1 MAYIAAKLSLG
12 IRLSDLVR
20 GLSLISLISILADL
34 DLVGKNGFY
43 AKTNSF
49 QSKSCVEKST
59 ILIIVIDCIF
69 KINSVTGKTT
79 SCFEP
84 SLDYC
89 VVKIP
94 RWDLSKFD
102 RVSTKI
108 GSSMKSVGEVNVENM
123 LLRIKS

>member
-1 MAYIAAKLSLG
+1 MDFMLE
-12 IRLSDLVR
+12 
-20 GLSLISLISILADL
+20 
-34 DLVGKNGFY
+34 
-43 AKTNSF
+43 TNHF
-49 QSKSCVEKST
+49 QSNSCVEIST
-59 ILIIVIDCIF
+59 ILIIVFASIF

-123 LLRIKS
+123 LLTIKS

>member
-1 MAYIAAKLSLG
+1 MTS
-12 IRLSDLVR
+12 
-20 GLSLISLISILADL
+20 
-34 DLVGKNGFY
+34 
-43 AKTNSF
+43 
-49 QSKSCVEKST
+49 QPSCVSV
-59 ILIIVIDCIF
+59 LF
-69 KINSVTGKTT
+69 QINSVTGKTT

-108 GSSMKSVGEVNVENM
+108 GSSMKSVGEVKFFEP
-123 LLRIKS
+123 LLKVYSFHVPYLSSLNEQMASSAKQLFSITRYGRY

>member
-1 MAYIAAKLSLG
+1 M
-12 IRLSDLVR
+12 
-20 GLSLISLISILADL
+20 GLRWKNRILCSEPAICL
-34 DLVGKNGFY
+34 KKVY
-43 AKTNSF
+43 VESF
-49 QSKSCVEKST
+49 LNPNKKKPFRF
-59 ILIIVIDCIF
+59 F

-108 GSSMKSVGEVNVENM
+108 GSSMKSVGEVNIVD
-123 LLRIKS
+123 R